1 MHIAI
6 QSSNIEKNV
15 MKQKYAVVILLALI
29 CASGLTSFRSYQAM
43 ERIVAED
50 MACALTKALA
60 EQQSDVISSDT
71 IRVFNSYLKL
81 EQLRGNAVLAVT
93 TRQERLL
100 AGDHQSGNRLAAC
113 YRSDARTGLR
123 CEARCSAATIFLL
136 SDQRPASVLWTM
148 AILWGLYCFWRYRKQ
163 VPLMVFGGLAYS
175 EHDGYFYNTMGKQVR
190 LTPMQ
195 LQLMEMFFRS
205 ESHQLT
211 KTEICDALW
220 PKKDDAND
228 TLYTLI
234 RRLKPIIEAHSDLMI
249 ESDRG
254 RAYELKIK

>member
-1 MHIAI
+1 MIM
-6 QSSNIEKNV
+6 
-15 MKQKYAVVILLALI
+15 MKQKYAVVILFCLI
-29 CASGLTSFRSYQAM
+29 CASGLTSFGSYRAT
-43 ERIVAED
+43 ERLVAED
-50 MACALTKALA
+50 MACALTKTLA
-60 EQQSDVISSDT
+60 EQQSDVISTDT

-81 EQLRGNAVLAVT
+81 EQLRGNAVLAVA
-93 TRQERLL
+93 TRQERHRV
-100 AGDHQSGNRLAAC
+100 GDHRSGM
-113 YRSDARTGLR
+113 GLR
-123 CEARCSAATIFLL
+123 CEAKCSAATIFSL

-148 AILWGLYCFWRYRKQ
+148 ALLWGIYCFWRYRRQ
-163 VPLMVFGGLAYS
+163 VPMVAFGGLAYS
-175 EHDGYFYNTMGKQVR
+175 EDEGRFYNAMGMQVR

-195 LQLMEMFFRS
+195 QQLMEMFFRS

-234 RRLKPIIEAHSDLMI
+234 RRLKPIIEEHSELKI

-254 RAYELKIK
+254 RAYELKLR

>member
-1 MHIAI
+1 MAQQEI
-6 QSSNIEKNV
+6 
-15 MKQKYAVVILLALI
+15 KQKYAVVILLTLI
-29 CASGLTSFRSYQAM
+29 CASGLTSFASYRAT
-43 ERIVAED
+43 EKVVTED
-50 MACALTKALA
+50 MTSALTKTLT

-93 TRQERLL
+93 SRQ
-100 AGDHQSGNRLAAC
+100 D
-113 YRSDARTGLR
+113 GLR
-123 CEARCSAATIFLL
+123 CEPKCSVATIFAM
-136 SDQRPASVLWTM
+136 SDQRPASILWTM
-148 AILWGLYCFWRYRKQ
+148 ALLWGLYCFWRYRKQ
-163 VPLMVFGGLAYS
+163 VPLVAFGGLAYS
-175 EHDGYFYNTMGKQVR
+175 EAEGRFYDVMGKQVR

-195 LQLMEMFFRS
+195 QQLMEMFFRS
-205 ESHQLT
+205 ESHQLS

-234 RRLKPIIEAHSDLMI
+234 RRLKPIIEEHSELKI

-254 RAYELKIK
+254 RAYELKHR

>member
-1 MHIAI
+1 
-6 QSSNIEKNV
+6 

-29 CASGLTSFRSYQAM
+29 CASGLTSFRSYQAT

-50 MACALTKALA
+50 MAYALTKALA

-93 TRQERLL
+93 TRQERLQ
-100 AGDHQSGNRLAAC
+100 AGDHQSG
-113 YRSDARTGLR
+113 TGLR

-136 SDQRPASVLWTM
+136 SDQRPASILWTM

-163 VPLMVFGGLAYS
+163 VPLMIFGGLAYS
-175 EHDGYFYNTMGKQVR
+175 EHDGRFYNTMGKQVR